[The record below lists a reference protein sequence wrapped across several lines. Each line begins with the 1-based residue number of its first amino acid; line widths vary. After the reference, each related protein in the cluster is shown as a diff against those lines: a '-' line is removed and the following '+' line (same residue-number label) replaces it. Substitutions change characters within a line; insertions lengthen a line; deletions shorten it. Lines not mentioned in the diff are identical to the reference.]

1 MNLGGRDPA
10 KVRTPCSRNECVSVP
25 CSCRSDQIAPYT
37 MVDRCGNVFITP
49 RDGVGRGSRN
59 KVVDAANV
67 DKVEKEKEAEELKR
81 VPGTGL

>member
-1 MNLGGRDPA
+1 
-10 KVRTPCSRNECVSVP
+10 
-25 CSCRSDQIAPYT
+25 